1 MFKNEK
7 QTGCKTTKG
16 KDGANID
23 SYFIR
28 LKEGKKN
35 VHFVN
40 LFHKFNKEIE
50 RERKT
55 IQVKLL
61 NENLSCKDIINKK
74 RISSPRREIKSS
86 SQPKRQKQ
94 ISKQKIRN
102 INGVEEEKSSNKRYK
117 NKSSLEFYPSL
128 KQIDQLP
135 FSFEIKKQDE
145 FEYNEEISEFKNDY
159 IKKMLTTHQIK
170 TLEPR
175 SGLKNKKFFSFLY
188 HPNIQGFLQKNNL
201 PMSKKHNISIKKK
214 RANSFNINKNAK
226 SQNGYLRIKP
236 FYYNN
241 FSDPKYY
248 QDNFL
253 ISNILKSKHNPNQ
266 KLKLKFVNESCSCH
280 SIDLN
285 NS

>member
-1 MFKNEK
+1 MQVGRF
-7 QTGCKTTKG
+7 QGVS
-16 KDGANID
+16 ANV
-23 SYFIR
+23 YFIQI
-28 LKEGKKN
+28 KEGKKN

-50 RERKT
+50 RERKV
-55 IQVKLL
+55 IQVKMLI
-61 NENLSCKDIINKK
+61 ENFSSKDILNKK
-74 RISSPRREIKSS
+74 RITSPRREIKSS
-86 SQPKRQKQ
+86 SQPKRAKQ
-94 ISKQKIRN
+94 ILKQQFKNLNHI
-102 INGVEEEKSSNKRYK
+102 EEEKNSLSNKRYK

-128 KQIDQLP
+128 KQMDQLP
-135 FSFEIKKQDE
+135 FSLEIKKQDDS
-145 FEYNEEISEFKNDY
+145 EYTEEISEFKNDY

-170 TLEPR
+170 TIEPR
-175 SGLKNKKFFSFLY
+175 SGIKNKKFFSFLY

-201 PMSKKHNISIKKK
+201 PMSKKHISIKKK

-226 SQNGYLRIKP
+226 SQNGNLRIKP

-248 QDNFL
+248 QDNYL
-253 ISNILKSKHNPNQ
+253 ISNILKSKQNTNQ